1 MYKIKIFINE
11 KGSPTELEKD
21 FSKWVEENKQDG
33 LTFKDIK
40 FSMVYD
46 GAIDEYVLSLLVLYE
61 D

>member
-1 MYKIKIFINE
+1 MYKIKIFIN
-11 KGSPTELEKD
+11 KKSQQDLENE

-33 LTFKDIK
+33 LSFKDIK

-46 GAIDEYVLSLLVLYE
+46 VAIDEYVLGLLVLYE